1 MVTLEYDPNRS
12 AHIALL
18 EYEDGERRT
27 SCSQRLAV
35 GDQVMAGESAD
46 INRATQLPLSNI
58 PVGTFVHN
66 VEHLPRQGR
75 TACARGGH
83 HGSVMAKEG
92 A

>member
-1 MVTLEYDPNRS
+1 
-12 AHIALL
+12 
-18 EYEDGERRT
+18 
-27 SCSQRLAV
+27 
-35 GDQVMAGESAD
+35 MAGESAD